1 MIARDTDSIF
11 RPLERL
17 LSDAVGKAN
26 ALTLQDLADRL
37 LVDRREVEQ
46 TIEQRLLDFPWPLVA
61 GNKGIYIPTE
71 AEEINRYLHS
81 LHTRHRR
88 MQIREATVR
97 RKAKAAG
104 YPEENGEFVN
114 PPQAAQSELF
124 Q

>member
-1 MIARDTDSIF
+1 MIATDTESLF
-11 RPLERL
+11 RPLMRL
-17 LSDAVGKAN
+17 LSVARGKGN
-26 ALTLQDLADRL
+26 AITLQDLADHL
-37 LVDRREVEQ
+37 DVPRREVEQ

-61 GNKGIYIPTE
+61 GSKGVYIPTA

-114 PPQAAQSELF
+114 PPQAQPELF
-124 Q
+124 R